1 MKTILVTGGSGTI
14 GRAFI
19 NEVKNK
25 FNIVSLGRNEKA
37 QVALKR
43 LFPSVEIRMGSVE
56 NMLELENVYK
66 KFSPDIVIHAAAMK
80 HVDTAEKQPSVA
92 IKSNIL
98 GSLNVI
104 ELSAKYNVPI
114 TIGVSTD
121 KACNPDNVYG
131 QSKYL
136 MERLFQ
142 EHYSANIK
150 FVNCRFGNVAW
161 SNGSVL
167 PFWKRLYLENKP
179 LPVTHQDMTR
189 LMFSQ
194 DSAAKLILKSI
205 ELCDE
210 RNEYFILSK
219 KMKKVNMLKMAQK
232 ISLNTDIVGLRD
244 GEKIDEELVS
254 YNELKFASLI
264 ENDFVIITPGIE
276 SSTESKLIEPISSAT
291 AVEMSSEEIMEIIGD
306 KENWAMSPVNT
317 YY

>member
-14 GRAFI
+14 GSAFI
-19 NEVKNK
+19 NEVNDDFK
-25 FNIVSLGRNEKA
+25 IVSFARNEKA

-43 LFPSVEIRMGSVE
+43 QFPKIEIRLGSVE
-56 NMLELENVYK
+56 NMMELESMYRK
-66 KFSPDIVIHAAAMK
+66 YSPDIVIHAAAMK

-92 IKSNIL
+92 IKSNII

-104 ELSAKYNVPI
+104 ELSLKYSVPL

-142 EHYSANIK
+142 EHDSRK
-150 FVNCRFGNVAW
+150 VRFLNCRFGNVAW

-167 PFWKRLYLENKP
+167 PFWKRLFLENRP
-179 LPVTHQDMTR
+179 LPVTHPEMTR
-189 LMFSQ
+189 LMFSRE
-194 DSAAKLILKSI
+194 SAAKLILKAI
-205 ELCDE
+205 ELSSVKK
-210 RNEYFILSK
+210 EYFILSK
-219 KMKKVNMLKMAQK
+219 KMKKVNMLAMAKQ
-232 ISLNTDIVGLRD
+232 ISTSVEIVGLRE

-254 YNELKFASLI
+254 SNELDFASQI
-264 ENDFVIITPGIE
+264 EDNYVIITPSII
-276 SSTESKLIEPISSAT
+276 STGKFKLKEPISSNNAET
-291 AVEMSSEEIMEIIGD
+291 MSEQEIDEIIGD
-306 KENWAMSPVNT
+306 KGGWSNSELNT

>member
-14 GRAFI
+14 GSAFI
-19 NEVKNK
+19 NEVKND
-25 FNIVSLGRNEKA
+25 FHIVSLARNEKA

-43 LFPSVEIRMGSVE
+43 QFSNIEIRMGSVE
-56 NMLELENVYK
+56 NMMELESVYRK
-66 KFSPDIVIHAAAMK
+66 YSPDMVIHAAAMK

-104 ELSAKYNVPI
+104 ELSSRYNVPI

-142 EHYSANIK
+142 EHDTPHVR
-150 FVNCRFGNVAW
+150 FLNCRFGNVAW

-167 PFWKRLYLENKP
+167 PFWKRLYLEGKP
-179 LPVTHQDMTR
+179 LPVTHPEMTR
-189 LMFSQ
+189 LMFSRV
-194 DSAAKLILKSI
+194 SAAKLILKAI
-205 ELCDE
+205 EISE
-210 RNEYFILSK
+210 KKNEYFILSK
-219 KMKKVNMLKMAQK
+219 KMRKVNMLEMAKHISKK
-232 ISLNTDIVGLRD
+232 IEIVGLRQ

-254 YNELKFASLI
+254 NHELDFASVI
-264 ENDFVIITPGIE
+264 EDDYVIITPNKKSYGE
-276 SSTESKLIEPISSAT
+276 NKLTYSISSSNAQI
-291 AVEMSSEEIMEIIGD
+291 MSEEELKEIIGD
-306 KENWAMSPVNT
+306 KESWKKSSLNT